1 MNAMLDEICAWL
13 RNWFLIPDGVHV
25 GTYTVKDGALTLPFM
40 AIGQYYRI
48 IGSVFNDGIYKYGD
62 EDAPD
67 LTDETFHGA
76 VWALAIPPAVISIA
90 AEIIKWNADNAATL
104 ASPYQSESFGG
115 YSYTKATA
123 GSGEGGQ
130 QTATWR
136 NIFGARL
143 ARWRKL

>member
-90 AEIIKWNADNAATL
+90 TEIIKWNADNAATL

-123 GSGEGGQ
+123 GGSGTQ
-130 QTATWR
+130 QALTWR
-136 NIFGARL
+136 NVYAAKL